1 MLKKDAPILVLDEA
15 TSSLDSMSE
24 GFIQESF
31 EKLSENRTTI
41 VIAHRLSTIQKMDRI
56 IVMDNG
62 NIIEDGSHAELIK
75 KDGHYAELWNSQ
87 INGFIPEE

>member
-24 GFIQESF
+24 QYIQDSF
-31 EKLSENRTTI
+31 EKLSDNRTTI

-56 IVMDNG
+56 LVMDRG
-62 NIIEDGSHAELIK
+62 EIIEDGSHSELLSK
-75 KDGHYAELWNSQ
+75 NGHYAELWNSQ
-87 INGFIPEE
+87 VNGFIQE